1 MKLSELNL
9 TELAALNQC
18 CDIMEK
24 NLKDVFEIFKGNHY
38 NDTFN
43 SELEIKSIVSRL
55 NHIKQKKVLIINEIE
70 KRLTNVE
77 E

>member
-1 MKLSELNL
+1 MKLSELKL

-24 NLKDVFEIFKGNHY
+24 NLKDVFEILKGNHY

-43 SELEIKSIVSRL
+43 GESEIISIVSRL
-55 NHIKQKKVLIINEIE
+55 NHIKEKKVLIINEIE